1 VAQGANMKTNDD
13 LESYLIELDI
23 PYEPIG
29 EGLWLCHVG
38 AADIVISHT
47 PPVVVFRVKMFDLP
61 PGNREPLYRKL
72 LELNAQEMVHGAY
85 GIEEESVVLVD
96 ALEAENLDANE
107 FRASVDSL
115 ALAVHNHHDL
125 LMKLVHPEAASR

>member
-1 VAQGANMKTNDD
+1 MKTNDD

-23 PYEPIG
+23 PYEQLG
-29 EGLWLCHVG
+29 EGVWLCHVG
-38 AADIVISHT
+38 AADIVIAHAS
-47 PPVVVFRVKMFDLP
+47 PLVVFRVKMFDLP
-61 PGNREPLYRKL
+61 SANKEAVFRQL

-85 GIEEESVVLVD
+85 GIEDQSIVLVD

-115 ALAVHNHHDL
+115 AMAVHNHHDK
-125 LMKLVHPEAASR
+125 LMKLVHPEQAAQ